1 MTTTQETNGNHIACD
16 RANLRIL
23 LQGVDGRDTDL
34 IEDHLEHCPHCRQQY
49 DEMAAGSEDWN
60 TARQALQSGHW
71 DPTKDGRDERW
82 QSFVMGEH
90 PSPRWT
96 EQMARQLLSAPSHPE
111 MLGRLGRYEVESL
124 IGSGGMGVVFR
135 AIDTELHRQ
144 VAIKLLAPYLAGHG
158 LARQRFAREARAAA
172 AIVHD
177 HVVPIY
183 DVEADRE
190 VPFLVMQYIGGESL
204 QSRIDRRGALEL
216 CEVLRIGMQVASGVA
231 AAHQQGL
238 VHRDIKPSNI
248 LLEPTV
254 DRAYITDFGLARAVD
269 DASLTYSGFLAGT
282 PQYMSPEQAAGE
294 SIDIRSD
301 LFSLGSVLYTACTG
315 RPPFRAESSLGL
327 LRRIADEEPRPIQEI
342 NPEVPAWLGRL
353 ISRLMAKNPPD
364 RFGSAEEVADLLEQ
378 CLAHVQ
384 QPSARILPQVLMPP
398 GWFSDRSA
406 RRVLPWMGGLGAF
419 ALLCFA
425 MAIIVLRMG
434 EGTVRIESNSNSP
447 VAVRI
452 RQGEET
458 VEELTIERG
467 SSSIRLR
474 AGQYAIEV
482 EDEKADVV
490 ILGDQITL
498 TRGETWIARIHVMGR
513 QERKAESSFRRASAE
528 ETTPEQE
535 ASAAGPEAA
544 IDPAGENSSSNS
556 VAAAVEAFN
565 QQHLEEMTTAGCSPV
580 TEDEIISYLQ
590 WKIEQKLMDKRVVPT
605 LQQMILARRLP
616 ENWTLTGGL
625 RTYQAYNEGLTVFD
639 VELKDLSTKR
649 ACLIRRQMI
658 APPSSMLQ
666 PSEPADHPNGR
677 SLTDAIAEFNASHA
691 KFRGEE
697 MVPLKL
703 NEVLAAIADWKS
715 RRIEA
720 DVDEATFQRFQR
732 IGRTHQLPEAAQLE
746 VIPTFETGESQIY
759 SVWTVRIVIPQV
771 EKPGWTYA
779 FTIRE
784 QFLGMERVNA
794 DYIHWGTPGSNG
806 LQAGFRLR
814 PAQRYYLDGQ
824 EVSVEFFYRST
835 SGKPIPAHLP
845 ESFRHDS
852 LVWIQDG
859 YRATITSKNTALNFE
874 GVQLQRELI
883 TEQGISF
890 SGRHIVMRIRSQ
902 PSRQSETF
910 TDSSRPAKM
919 PSTISPST
927 DDISARIYFVVP
939 NFGVEQFGFLHTGE
953 TTVEVTSD
961 ETKLQGSTDG
971 DRLGNDRFDSTGILM
986 LESRDN
992 FDDSSPPD
1000 VAAAASRLPVDP
1012 ASTVANGN
1020 MLARLQGEWDVL
1032 RYSDE
1037 GRESLS
1043 HFADGKATLRIRGTL
1058 LSILGNTAEKSEP
1071 IEIPMALRFRQAEPI
1086 QEVDVLYDPNSA
1098 DDKPCWLKG
1107 IVELEDDLLRLCIS
1121 ADGGATDAQR
1131 PKYFTGGS
1139 NIWFIEARRRK

>member
-1 MTTTQETNGNHIACD
+1 MTTTRETNGNHIACD

-23 LQGVDGRDTDL
+23 LQGIDGYDSAL
-34 IEDHLEHCPHCRQQY
+34 MEDHLEHCPHCRQQY

-60 TARQALQSGHW
+60 AARQALQSDDW
-71 DPTKDGRDERW
+71 DQKKDVRAERW
-82 QSFVMGEH
+82 QSFAMGEH

-144 VAIKLLAPYLAGHG
+144 VAIKLLAPYLAGNG
-158 LARQRFAREARAAA
+158 PARQRFAREARAAA

-204 QSRIDRRGALEL
+204 QARIDRRGALEV
-216 CEVLRIGMQVASGVA
+216 CEVLRIGMQVASGLA

-269 DASLTYSGFLAGT
+269 DASLTYSGILAGT

-342 NPEVPAWLGRL
+342 NPNIPAWLSRL
-353 ISRLMAKNPPD
+353 ISRLMAKNPAD

-378 CLAHVQ
+378 CLAYVQ
-384 QPSARILPQVLMPP
+384 QPSGRAIPQVLMAS

-406 RRVLPWMGGLGAF
+406 RRMLPWIGGLGAF
-419 ALLCFA
+419 GLLCFA
-425 MAIIVLRMG
+425 MTIIVLRMG

-452 RQGEET
+452 RQGDET
-458 VEELTIERG
+458 VEELTIEHG

-482 EDEKADVV
+482 EDPKADVV

-498 TRGETWIARIHVMGR
+498 TRGETWIARIQVTGPSGTVETAK
-513 QERKAESSFRRASAE
+513 QPSFRKADAVEVQDEFASVPA
-528 ETTPEQE
+528 QE
-535 ASAAGPEAA
+535 NV
-544 IDPAGENSSSNS
+544 NSL
-556 VAAAVEAFN
+556 AAAVIAFN
-565 QQHLEEMTTAGCSPV
+565 HEYQEEMTSAGVSPLSD
-580 TEDEIISYLQ
+580 DEVISFLE
-590 WKIEQKLMDKRVVPT
+590 WKLEHRQIDKIVVPI
-605 LQQMILARRLP
+605 LQQMIVARGLP

-625 RTYQAYNEGLTVFD
+625 RAYQVNNEGLTVFD
-639 VELKDLSTKR
+639 IELKDPSTKR
-649 ACLIRRQMI
+649 GCLIRRQMI
-658 APPSSMLQ
+658 TPPPSLMT
-666 PSEPADHPNGR
+666 PSEPADDPDGR

-697 MVPLKL
+697 MVPLTL
-703 NEVLAAIADWKS
+703 NEVLAAIADWKN

-720 DVDEATFQRFQR
+720 EVDEATFLNFQR
-732 IGRTHQLPEAAQLE
+732 IARTHQLPEGAQLE
-746 VIPTFETGESQIY
+746 VIPTFETGESELYFIW
-759 SVWTVRIVIPQV
+759 SVRVAVPQV
-771 EKPGWTYA
+771 AKPGWTFA

-784 QFLGMERVNA
+784 QFLGMERA
-794 DYIHWGTPGSNG
+794 DAEHIHWGTPGSNG
-806 LQAGFRLR
+806 LQAGFRLS
-814 PAQRYYLDGQ
+814 PAQRSYRDGQ
-824 EVSVEFFYRST
+824 EISVEFYYRSIT
-835 SGKPIPAHLP
+835 GRWIEAHLP
-845 ESFRHDS
+845 NSFRYETLHVNDADGFRS
-852 LVWIQDG
+852 VVEDNSERLVAGW
-859 YRATITSKNTALNFE
+859 RKEF
-874 GVQLQRELI
+874 I
-883 TEQGISF
+883 TEHGTNF
-890 SGRHIVMRIRSQ
+890 SGPRLRMRIRSR
-902 PSRQSETF
+902 PTF
-910 TDSSRPAKM
+910 
-919 PSTISPST
+919 PST
-927 DDISARIYFVVP
+927 DPSFPSNAGRKSRLPTTFLPLREGVSTRIYFEVP
-939 NFGVEQFGFLHTGE
+939 NPGVAAEGTLRTGE
-953 TTVEVTSD
+953 TVVELTAD
-961 ETKLQGSTDG
+961 ETKLTSSDEG
-971 DRLGNDRFDSTGILM
+971 DTPGDVSSSGIGMPLFR
-986 LESRDN
+986 SRDHSETTET
-992 FDDSSPPD
+992 DSDLRTEVSPSDPTSLSQDSSMR
-1000 VAAAASRLPVDP
+1000 S
-1012 ASTVANGN
+1012 
-1020 MLARLQGEWDVL
+1020 RLQGEWDVI

-1043 HFADGKATLRIRGTL
+1043 HFADGKATLTVRGSL
-1058 LSILGNTAEKSEP
+1058 LRILGTTAENSEP
-1071 IEIPMALRFRQAEPI
+1071 MEIPMALQFGQAQPI

-1098 DDKPCWLKG
+1098 DDNPCWLKG
-1107 IVELEDDLLRLCIS
+1107 IVELEDDLLRLCIF
-1121 ADGGATDAQR
+1121 ADCGATDAQR
-1131 PKYFTGGS
+1131 PKYFAGGS
-1139 NIWFIEARRRK
+1139 NIWFIEARRKK